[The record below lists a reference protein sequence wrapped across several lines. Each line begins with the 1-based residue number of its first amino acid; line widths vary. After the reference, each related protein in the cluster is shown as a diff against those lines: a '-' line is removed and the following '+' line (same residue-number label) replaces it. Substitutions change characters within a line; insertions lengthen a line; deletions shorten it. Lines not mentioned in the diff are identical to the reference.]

1 MYRIFAS
8 CQRLAFCIASHEDG
22 NDLCARIAAFAGN
35 SQVTSALVAYRSRRV
50 CEVSICCKLRTVSIR
65 DNGYLN
71 GDAAV
76 LVLIQLISLYC
87 AGDPA
92 IDAVNGNLPADFT
105 YGLGCVSPYA
115 LVARQI
121 FGFDIET
128 VLDVVL
134 RPF

>member
-22 NDLCARIAAFAGN
+22 NDLCARIVAFAGN
-35 SQVTSALVAYRSRRV
+35 SQVTSALVVDCSRRV
-50 CEVSICCKLRTVSIR
+50 CEIGICRKLRTVSIR
-65 DNGYLN
+65 DNGFIN
-71 GDAAV
+71 GDAAHF
-76 LVLIQLISLYC
+76 VLIQLVSFYRT
-87 AGDPA
+87 
-92 IDAVNGNLPADFT
+92 GNIAADTLNRLLPVDFII
-105 YGLGCVSPYA
+105 GFVFVSSDA